1 MKEKWYCT
9 DKDCLQYCKENS
21 DGTFEFIEKVALNTY
36 DGNTCYIVKKALI
49 DIRDY
54 TAKEIEA
61 YISSYYDSLDQLKEN
76 YGKHSNEIIAE
87 CIFEEVNN
95 PCLKTRVSSRNFMKK
110 MRMHLLKTSLKN
122 KRILEVFDES
132 EIRRFW
138 RSF

>member
-61 YISSYYDSLDQLKEN
+61 YISSYYDSLDQLKKN

-87 CIFEEVNN
+87 CIFEEMNN
-95 PCLKTRVSSRNFMKK
+95 GKCDVYGAKNEEDADAFIKNFIEK
-110 MRMHLLKTSLKN
+110 
-122 KRILEVFDES
+122 
-132 EIRRFW
+132 
-138 RSF
+138 

>member
-21 DGTFEFIEKVALNTY
+21 DGTFEFIEKSVMY
-36 DGNTCYIVKKALI
+36 MGRK
-49 DIRDY
+49 
-54 TAKEIEA
+54 
-61 YISSYYDSLDQLKEN
+61 
-76 YGKHSNEIIAE
+76 
-87 CIFEEVNN
+87 
-95 PCLKTRVSSRNFMKK
+95 MKQ
-110 MRMHLLKTSLKN
+110 MRMRLLKTSLKN